1 MSRMRDSVVLSLT
14 ERLDGLAEAPGLTRE
29 ELDAALAP
37 LQNRLTI
44 LSAGGPT
51 VERLQ
56 AVDGRLQALELSL
69 AHVAERLMSVGDAAG
84 GIPALATDLHR
95 LTEQVDGL
103 TALGGQVDGV
113 RSQLSAITE
122 GPASVRAQ
130 LAGLDQDV
138 AALDRKLTGFAVPS
152 TEEISAAVAAR
163 LADRLVD
170 ELAPRVADV
179 VLDRIGPVVAQ
190 QVGATVAA
198 SVLDGVQT
206 STDQAEVRLRTH
218 MDEAILTLA
227 EALLRKRRP
236 NRSWAPAVAVDDLG
250 DDDEEGEPVAPAAP
264 AASSGITTAPAPA
277 IRVDRELPTAAA
289 PPTPPAPPAETV
301 DEPIAQS
308 ALPEVD
314 EDDEEDEDDE
324 VVLDLDEAQY
334 DEEPEP
340 PSPPAPPAH
349 QPMPAPPARPT
360 ARIPRGNILPAE
372 PVRGRAAVV
381 EDDDEDEDGDDTRR
395 RPWWRPGG

>member
-69 AHVAERLMSVGDAAG
+69 AHVAERLTSVGDAAG

-95 LTEQVDGL
+95 LTEQVEGL

-113 RSQLSAITE
+113 RSQLSAITD

-198 SVLDGVQT
+198 SVLDGVQA

-277 IRVDRELPTAAA
+277 IRVDRELPKA
-289 PPTPPAPPAETV
+289 PPPPAEPI
-301 DEPIAQS
+301 DELAPEVA
-308 ALPEVD
+308 EVD
-314 EDDEEDEDDE
+314 EADEDDDE

-334 DEEPEP
+334 DEKPEPPSP

-360 ARIPRGNILPAE
+360 ARVPRGNILPAE
-372 PVRGRAAVV
+372 PARGRAAVV
-381 EDDDEDEDGDDTRR
+381 EDDDEDGDDTRR